1 MSKGRIFSGGINLK
15 RLKVPSSKLVIN
27 NPGPIE
33 NFTVKENNIGSVV
46 IELLHCTHAYKHI
59 DRHTSCFFIR

>member
-15 RLKVPSSKLVIN
+15 RLKVPSAKLVIN

-33 NFTVKENNIGSVV
+33 NLTVRRNHIVLVV
-46 IELLHCTHAYKHI
+46 IELLHCTKTYQHI
-59 DRHTSCFFIR
+59 DRQTSCFFNR

>member
-15 RLKVPSSKLVIN
+15 RLKVLFSKLVIN

-33 NFTVKENNIGSVV
+33 NFILGGEP
-46 IELLHCTHAYKHI
+46 YQ
-59 DRHTSCFFIR
+59 